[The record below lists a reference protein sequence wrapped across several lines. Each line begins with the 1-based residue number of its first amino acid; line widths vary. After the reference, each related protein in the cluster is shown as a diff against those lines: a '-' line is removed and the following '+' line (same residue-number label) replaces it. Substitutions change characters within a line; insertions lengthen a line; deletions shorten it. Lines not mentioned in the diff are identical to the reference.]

1 VDVSVA
7 NQEIHE
13 GVDFPGSF
21 FNVENGEVG
30 IENGKQDNEKEGDE
44 EIMAI
49 EVDIYMGFSIRSP
62 PNRSTATEEHISAE
76 RFRWLLPSLPYYS
89 SILFQ

>member
-1 VDVSVA
+1 MEVSIA

-21 FNVENGEVG
+21 FNMEDGKIG
-30 IENGKQDNEKEGDE
+30 IKNGKQDNEEEGDE
-44 EIMAI
+44 EIRAI
-49 EVDIYMGFSIRSP
+49 EVDIYMYFPIRPP
-62 PNRSTATEEHISAE
+62 PNGSTATEEHISTQW
-76 RFRWLLPSLPYYS
+76 FRWLLPSLPYYS

>member
-1 VDVSVA
+1 VEVSIA

-21 FNVENGEVG
+21 SNMEDGEIG
-30 IENGKQDNEKEGDE
+30 IENGKQDNEEEGDE

-49 EVDIYMGFSIRSP
+49 EVDIYMGFAIRSP
-62 PNRSTATEEHISAE
+62 PNGSTATEEHVSAQW
-76 RFRWLLPSLPYYS
+76 FRWLLPSFPYYS
-89 SILFQ
+89 SILFR